1 MGRSGTRAIVR
12 VDPNWGTGRGAVEIG
27 QMDPSS
33 WAGRGLTGPPG
44 ERTVGWSPDP
54 VEHIVQATRACLARC
69 LPRFGDSPDAAA
81 IRSVLI
87 RIAFASSYPPRRCGI
102 ASYTSDLGRASGN
115 REIVALTPP
124 DHETPYP
131 TEVHHRI
138 RRDVPEDYGRVARA
152 LDGCRVDAVS
162 IQHDF
167 SIWGGPDGEFVLD
180 FVRALNLPAVA
191 TLHELGRRPTPNQRR
206 IVGELVDATA
216 ATVVMS
222 QAAAGLLGRAYG
234 IDPGRVEVISHGVPD
249 LPLVDPA
256 QAKAG
261 LALSEAPF
269 LLSFGLLGPGKGY
282 ELAIAAMPAVVA
294 AVPTARYVILG
305 ITHQDLLRREG
316 EAYRRSLQEQIRTLG
331 LTNHV
336 ELVDRFVGRTEL
348 GRWLQAADI
357 FVTPYPNLEQ
367 SVSGTLAH
375 AMGAGKAIVST
386 PFAYASELLAGGR
399 GVLAKP
405 DPAALATAF
414 IALLGD
420 PAKRKAIG
428 ARAHAYSRDMLW
440 PGVGQRYLQ
449 LFERVTE
456 KRPLI
461 ARRRLLESANA

>member
-1 MGRSGTRAIVR
+1 MGR
-12 VDPNWGTGRGAVEIG
+12 
-27 QMDPSS
+27 
-33 WAGRGLTGPPG
+33 
-44 ERTVGWSPDP
+44 SPDP
-54 VEHIVQATRACLARC
+54 VEHIVRRHGRAWLDV

-81 IRSVLI
+81 VRSVLI
-87 RIAFASSYPPRRCGI
+87 RIAFASTYPPRRCGI

-124 DHETPYP
+124 EHETPYP

-138 RRDVPEDYGRVARA
+138 RRDILEDYGRVARA

-191 TLHELGRRPTPNQRR
+191 TLHAISRRPTANQRR
-206 IVGELVDATA
+206 IVSELVGSTA

-234 IDPGRVEVISHGVPD
+234 IDPGRVEVIPHGVPD
-249 LPLVDPA
+249 LPLIDPT
-256 QAKAG
+256 QAKPG
-261 LALSEAPF
+261 LSLGEAPF

-305 ITHQDLLRREG
+305 STHPDVLRREG
-316 EAYRRSLQEQIRTLG
+316 ESYRRSLQDQVRALG
-331 LTNHV
+331 LGNQV
-336 ELVDRFVGRTEL
+336 EFVDRFVGRTEI
-348 GRWLQAADI
+348 GRWLQAADVV
-357 FVTPYPNLEQ
+357 VTPYPNLEQ
-367 SVSGTLAH
+367 SVSGTLSH

-386 PFAYASELLAGGR
+386 PFSYAAELLAGGR

-405 DPAALATAF
+405 DPTALSAAF

-420 PAKRKAIG
+420 PARRAAIG
-428 ARAHAYSRDMLW
+428 ARAHAYSRQMLW

-449 LFERVTE
+449 LFKRVTE
-456 KRPLI
+456 TRPLPT
-461 ARRRLLESANA
+461 RRSVLESANA